1 MITNALVITAM
12 LQSMQPSMT
21 PTTDERIRMAPIVV
35 PHETKRDRRPI
46 YVGAGLVLVA
56 AGLWWNRK
64 KRERFGKDESEPKPE
79 PKSTD
84 HP

>member
-1 MITNALVITAM
+1 MITSALVITAI

-21 PTTDERIRMAPIVV
+21 PTDERVRMAPIVV
-35 PHETKRDRRPI
+35 PQKAKRDPRPF

-64 KRERFGKDESEPKPE
+64 QRERFGKDEPEPKPE
-79 PKSTD
+79 PKPED